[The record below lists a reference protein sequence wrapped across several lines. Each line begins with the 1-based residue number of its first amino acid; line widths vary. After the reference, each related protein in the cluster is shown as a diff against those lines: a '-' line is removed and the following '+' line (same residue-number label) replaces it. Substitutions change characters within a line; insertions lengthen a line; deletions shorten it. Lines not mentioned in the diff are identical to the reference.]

1 MSSIVFEFELIVL
14 VWTGLAVPALVSGL
28 MGHDPFGRWG
38 GQGYGPRIG
47 PQLGWFLMELPALL
61 VLPLAYLAVGE
72 RHLVTDFLVGVW
84 VAHYAHR
91 TLVWPWIVQQNSDG
105 IPAVTCAAGFGFNVV
120 NGLLLWWSLTA
131 LAGYTTGWFGDI
143 RFIAGAV
150 IMLLG
155 AVLNIWSDYRLA
167 YLRSAKPGQRVLPVG
182 GPFRFVFV
190 SQPDRR
196 NAGMGWLR
204 ADALVAA
211 GAVLRNLDG
220 SQSDAAGPLAS
231 PVVSGA
237 VQRLPRN
244 TPRHPTQAAAKGWG
258 GGSCAQAAGPTR
270 RAEASRS
277 LKLQS
282 LGA

>member
-1 MSSIVFEFELIVL
+1 MISIVFDFELIVL

-72 RHLVTDFLVGVW
+72 RHLVSDFLVGVW

-105 IPAVTCAAGFGFNVV
+105 MPVVTCAAGFGFNIV
-120 NGLLLWWSLTA
+120 NGLLLWWSLTT
-131 LAGYTTGWFGDI
+131 LADYTMGWFGDI

-155 AVLNIWSDYRLA
+155 AALNIWSDYHLA
-167 YLRSAKPGQRVLPVG
+167 RLRSEKPGHHVLPAG
-182 GPFRFVFV
+182 GPFRFVSCPNLTGEMLEWVGFALMLWLLPGLSFAIWTV
-190 SQPDRR
+190 ANLTPRALWRHRWYQERFSAYPEGRR
-196 NAGMGWLR
+196 AI
-204 ADALVAA
+204 
-211 GAVLRNLDG
+211 
-220 SQSDAAGPLAS
+220 
-231 PVVSGA
+231 
-237 VQRLPRN
+237 LPR
-244 TPRHPTQAAAKGWG
+244 
-258 GGSCAQAAGPTR
+258 
-270 RAEASRS
+270 
-277 LKLQS
+277 LL
-282 LGA
+282 